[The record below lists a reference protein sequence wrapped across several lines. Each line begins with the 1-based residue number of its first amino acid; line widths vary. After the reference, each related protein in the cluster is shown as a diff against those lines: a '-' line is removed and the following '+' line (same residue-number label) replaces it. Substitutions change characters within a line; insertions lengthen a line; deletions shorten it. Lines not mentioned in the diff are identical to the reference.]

1 MRIAQPQM
9 SIKMIQKKTS
19 NDDFRKKK
27 YTKGVEQPQLFNLD
41 AIPEGRD
48 YTTRSFKF
56 IDLFAGI
63 GGMRMALE
71 DNGGTCVFSSEW
83 DKDARKT
90 YEANFFDIPDG
101 DITKIEPREIPN
113 HDVLSAG
120 FPCQPFSSIGQRA
133 GFKHKTQGTLFYDV
147 LRIINAK
154 RPKSILLE
162 NVKGLTTHDKGNT
175 FRVIR
180 ESLIEAGYEIYFRIL
195 DAADYG
201 VPQTRKRIY
210 IVGFDKS
217 QFRKKPDFFW
227 PEGMANFV
235 GVGKFI
241 EKNIENHGISKHLQ
255 KSYIYKHD
263 DGRPQVVSGKSDFPV
278 KTLVSTYHKI
288 QRLTGTFVSDGS
300 TGLRLLTA
308 NECKAIMGFPNAFKI
323 PVSRT
328 QMYRQLGNSVAL
340 PVVRAIAREILA
352 TIASDLA

>member
-1 MRIAQPQM
+1 M
-9 SIKMIQKKTS
+9 KT
-19 NDDFRKKK
+19 
-27 YTKGVEQPQLFNLD
+27 VEQPQLFDLD

-48 YTTRSFKF
+48 YSRRSFKF

-71 DNGGTCVFSSEW
+71 DNGGKCVFSSEW

-90 YEANFFDIPDG
+90 YEANFFETPDG
-101 DITKIEPREIPN
+101 DITKIEPREIPD

-154 RPKSILLE
+154 RPSSILLE

-217 QFRKKPDFFW
+217 QFRKKPS
-227 PEGMANFV
+227 A
-235 GVGKFI
+235 
-241 EKNIENHGISKHLQ
+241 EKQ
-255 KSYIYKHD
+255 
-263 DGRPQVVSGKSDFPV
+263 GR
-278 KTLVSTYHKI
+278 
-288 QRLTGTFVSDGS
+288 
-300 TGLRLLTA
+300 
-308 NECKAIMGFPNAFKI
+308 NE
-323 PVSRT
+323 
-328 QMYRQLGNSVAL
+328 
-340 PVVRAIAREILA
+340 
-352 TIASDLA
+352 

>member
-1 MRIAQPQM
+1 MYKLM
-9 SIKMIQKKTS
+9 SLHLTKKRPLKT
-19 NDDFRKKK
+19 
-27 YTKGVEQPQLFNLD
+27 VEQPQLFDLD

-48 YTTRSFKF
+48 YSRRSFKF

-71 DNGGTCVFSSEW
+71 DNGGKCVFSSEW

-90 YEANFFDIPDG
+90 YEANFSDIPDG
-101 DITKIEPREIPN
+101 DITKIEARKIPD
-113 HDVLSAG
+113 HDLLSAG

-154 RPKSILLE
+154 RPSSILLE

-201 VPQTRKRIY
+201 VPQIRKRIY

-217 QFRKKPDFFW
+217 KFRKKPEFYW
-227 PEGMANFV
+227 PKSQANIV

-241 EKNIENHGISKHLQ
+241 ENDIQNHGISKHLQ
-255 KSYIYKHD
+255 KTYIYKHD

-308 NECKAIMGFPNAFKI
+308 NECTAIMGFPKGFKI

-352 TIASDLA
+352 TIASNATGKGKKW

>member
-1 MRIAQPQM
+1 MSLSLAQRTP
-9 SIKMIQKKTS
+9 SKTT
-19 NDDFRKKK
+19 FCEKRFGKAL
-27 YTKGVEQPQLFNLD
+27 EQTQLFDLD
-41 AIPEGRD
+41 ATPEGRD
-48 YTTRSFKF
+48 YTRRSFKF

-71 DNGGTCVFSSEW
+71 DNGGKCVFSSEW

-90 YEANFFDIPDG
+90 YEANFSDIPDG
-101 DITKIEPREIPN
+101 DITKIEPREIPD

-210 IVGFDKS
+210 IVGFDKAK
-217 QFRKKPDFFW
+217 FRKKPDFYW
-227 PEGMANFV
+227 PKSLANVV

-255 KSYIYKHD
+255 KAYIFKHD
-263 DGRPQVVSGKSDFPV
+263 DGKPQVVSAKSDFPV

-308 NECKAIMGFPNAFKI
+308 NECTAIMGFPKGFKI

-328 QMYRQLGNSVAL
+328 QMYRQLGNSVAV
-340 PVVRAIAREILA
+340 PVVRGIAREILA
-352 TIASDLA
+352 TIASDAT

>member
-1 MRIAQPQM
+1 M
-9 SIKMIQKKTS
+9 SLNFAKKNHSKITS
-19 NDDFRKKK
+19 CKKR
-27 YTKGVEQPQLFNLD
+27 TAESVEQPQLFDLD
-41 AIPEGRD
+41 AIPKDRK
-48 YTTRSFKF
+48 YTLKTFKF

-71 DNGGTCVFSSEW
+71 DNGGKCVFSSEW

-90 YEANFFDIPDG
+90 YEANFLDTPDG
-101 DITKIEPREIPN
+101 DITKIYPKNIPD
-113 HDVLSAG
+113 HDVLAAG

-154 RPKSILLE
+154 RPTSILLE

-180 ESLIEAGYEIYFRIL
+180 ECLVESGYEIFFKIL
-195 DAADYG
+195 DATDYG
-201 VPQTRKRIY
+201 VPQKRERIY
-210 IVGFDKS
+210 VVGFDKKK
-217 QFRKKPDFFW
+217 FKKKPDFYW
-227 PEGMANFV
+227 PRKVDEHV
-235 GVGKFI
+235 GIGKFI
-241 EKNIENHGISKHLQ
+241 EKNISNHSISSHLQ

-263 DGRPQVVSGKSDFPV
+263 DGRPQVVSKKSDFPV

-288 QRLTGTFVSDGS
+288 QRLTGTFVSDGP

-308 NECKAIMGFPNAFKI
+308 NECKAIMGFPKSFKI

-352 TIASDLA
+352 TIASDSA